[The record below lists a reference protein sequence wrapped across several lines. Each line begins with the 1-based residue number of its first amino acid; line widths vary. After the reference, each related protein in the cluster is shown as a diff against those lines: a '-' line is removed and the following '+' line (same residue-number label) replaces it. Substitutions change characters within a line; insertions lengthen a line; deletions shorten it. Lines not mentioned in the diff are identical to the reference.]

1 MTNLPLGGDRGR
13 FGSDIWRRQA
23 TPPSPAGEIAFN
35 LQLGCREKTMRRVWI
50 LGLALALAACAN
62 PPAAKLAA
70 NPADGPGCLGVPAET
85 CVRWLQATMSLDEG
99 FIPAALARRHRV
111 DVNGRPADGG
121 LISLTGKVPGGL
133 EPLVILIRLRP
144 DDTVISVEASLPGN
158 LMAART
164 EDVYDQSGL
173 YEIVARLLGRRCP
186 NLARLDLY
194 RFFENSLKP
203 RIVAQ
208 RQDVSAGLFGLHKL
222 TSRAA
227 DVPYCGASFTYTNY
241 TEWHGSAELG
251 AGRNYT
257 GYSSIEVK

>member
-1 MTNLPLGGDRGR
+1 MV
-13 FGSDIWRRQA
+13 
-23 TPPSPAGEIAFN
+23 
-35 LQLGCREKTMRRVWI
+35 MRWVAI
-50 LGLALALAACAN
+50 CGVLALLAACAT
-62 PPAAKLAA
+62 PPAAKLVA

-85 CVRWLQATMSLDEG
+85 CVRWLQATMTLDEG

-111 DVNGRPADGG
+111 DVNGRPLDGG
-121 LISLTGKVPGGL
+121 LITLTGKVPGRL
-133 EPLVILIRLRP
+133 EPMVILIRLRP
-144 DDTVISVEASLPGN
+144 DDTVASVEASLTAN
-158 LMAART
+158 LTAART

-173 YEIVARLLGRRCP
+173 YEIVSRLLGHRCP
-186 NLARLDLY
+186 GLARLDLY

-227 DVPYCGASFTYTNY
+227 DVPYCGARFTYTNY
-241 TEWHGSAELG
+241 TEWHGSTEMG

>member
-1 MTNLPLGGDRGR
+1 M
-13 FGSDIWRRQA
+13 
-23 TPPSPAGEIAFN
+23 
-35 LQLGCREKTMRRVWI
+35 MRWVAI
-50 LGLALALAACAN
+50 CGVLALLAACAA
-62 PPAAKLAA
+62 PPVAKLAA

-85 CVRWLQATMSLDEG
+85 CVRWLQATMALDEG

-111 DVNGRPADGG
+111 DVNGRPLDGG
-121 LISLTGKVPGGL
+121 LITLTGKVPGRL

-144 DDTVISVEASLPGN
+144 DDTVISVEASLTAN
-158 LMAART
+158 LTAART

-173 YEIVARLLGRRCP
+173 YEIVARLLGHRCP
-186 NLARLDLY
+186 GLARLDLY

-227 DVPYCGASFTYTNY
+227 DVPYCSARFTYTNY
-241 TEWHGSAELG
+241 IEWHGSAEKG

-257 GYSSIEVK
+257 GYSSIELK

>member
-1 MTNLPLGGDRGR
+1 
-13 FGSDIWRRQA
+13 
-23 TPPSPAGEIAFN
+23 
-35 LQLGCREKTMRRVWI
+35 MRRVWI
-50 LGLALALAACAN
+50 LGLAVALAACAN
-62 PPAAKLAA
+62 PPAGKPATS
-70 NPADGPGCLGVPAET
+70 PADGPGCLGVPAET

-111 DVNGRPADGG
+111 DVNGRPLDGG
-121 LISLTGKVPGGL
+121 LITLTGKVPGRL

-144 DDTVISVEASLPGN
+144 DDSVVSVEASLPGN

-173 YEIVARLLGRRCP
+173 YEIVSRLLGRRCP
-186 NLARLDLY
+186 GLTRLDLY

-208 RQDVSAGLFGLHKL
+208 RQDVSVGLFGLHKL

-251 AGRNYT
+251 AGRTYT

>member
-1 MTNLPLGGDRGR
+1 
-13 FGSDIWRRQA
+13 
-23 TPPSPAGEIAFN
+23 
-35 LQLGCREKTMRRVWI
+35 
-50 LGLALALAACAN
+50 LAACTA
-62 PPAAKLAA
+62 PPSAKLVA
-70 NPADGPGCLGVPAET
+70 NPADGPGCLGVTAEV
-85 CVRWLQATMSLDEG
+85 CVRWLQATMTLDEG

-111 DVNGRPADGG
+111 DVNGRPLDGG
-121 LISLTGKVPGGL
+121 LISLSGKVSGRL

-144 DDTVISVEASLPGN
+144 DDTVASVEASLLGN
-158 LMAART
+158 LMTART
-164 EDVYDQSGL
+164 EDVYDQSGV
-173 YEIVARLLGRRCP
+173 YEIVSRLLGHRCP
-186 NLARLDLY
+186 GLARPDLY

-227 DVPYCGASFTYTNY
+227 DVPYCGVSFTYTNY
-241 TEWHGSAELG
+241 TEWHGSAEIG